1 MNGGTPARLR
11 DGHVGGIAFDLHVSE
26 ELVIVYQSL
35 LLRTDASTYVAPH
48 LPRSPR
54 SSRLTCVA

>member
-26 ELVIVYQSL
+26 ELVIV
-35 LLRTDASTYVAPH
+35 
-48 LPRSPR
+48 
-54 SSRLTCVA
+54 